1 MKMPKPRAKYDPR
14 KQGAKFKQM
23 ELNNFGSVYCS
34 VSFLQSPGY
43 VQTPRSNLQS
53 PGFLQ
58 TPSSNQDDVFNT
70 TASAHF

>member
-14 KQGAKFKQM
+14 KQGAKFRQM

-43 VQTPRSNLQS
+43 VQTPRGNLERA
-53 PGFLQ
+53 
-58 TPSSNQDDVFNT
+58 
-70 TASAHF
+70 ASVKIKWKIKCS